1 MCIFGVVWDSCWCFV
16 SHVKHIHL
24 YRWIFCKKCSILKFT
39 WPVVSSL
46 VTWNWGW
53 TCASSLFNNGLD
65 SMSHGIS
72 ISASFWHGLLC
83 LTFQCSWIIVSGW
96 KHPILNLDE
105 LSRSLGNNLFLA
117 FWMPMCICLTVHKL
131 HTVVPWQ
138 IEHPVIR
145 TPRIS
150 GHGFSAAQP
159 RESNGKKT
167 RRKGSKMKLRT
178 YFKGIKRTSR

>member
-1 MCIFGVVWDSCWCFV
+1 MWQSNQVFWHKICFLNCACPPGIEVLSKLVEVWIEDLPFSVRNQWFIWHDNMLGMCIFGVVWDSCWCFV

-117 FWMPMCICLTVHKL
+117 FWMPMCICLTVL
-131 HTVVPWQ
+131 T
-138 IEHPVIR
+138 
-145 TPRIS
+145 
-150 GHGFSAAQP
+150 
-159 RESNGKKT
+159 
-167 RRKGSKMKLRT
+167 
-178 YFKGIKRTSR
+178 